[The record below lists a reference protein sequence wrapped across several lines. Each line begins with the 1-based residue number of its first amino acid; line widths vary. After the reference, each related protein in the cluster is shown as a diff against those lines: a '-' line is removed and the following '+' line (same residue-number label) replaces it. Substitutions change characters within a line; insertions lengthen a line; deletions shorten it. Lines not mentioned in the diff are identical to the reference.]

1 MIRLSV
7 PEIEGVPPASRSWR
21 RRRRTGLGEF
31 YEVWY
36 CIVNDQKDLRFSVEN
51 MLLGKYCVAESRIH
65 QTWDWAKISIHRINN
80 MDCRKIAVKQ
90 RKLLKKK
97 EMLTNSFSKICD
109 GNFPKQN
116 NPFNGFL
123 IFRRV
128 RWKLRNST
136 QWESFKSA
144 LYRITFGQSCVGQ
157 SCGKV
162 SLIWSESVFRGKVS
176 LMKKETPQ

>member
-1 MIRLSV
+1 MIRKM
-7 PEIEGVPPASRSWR
+7 
-21 RRRRTGLGEF
+21 
-31 YEVWY
+31 
-36 CIVNDQKDLRFSVEN
+36 NLRFSMNNN
-51 MLLGKYCVAESRIH
+51 MLGKYCVAASRIH
-65 QTWDWAKISIHRINN
+65 QTWDWGKISIHRINHI
-80 MDCRKIAVKQ
+80 DCRKNALKQ
-90 RKLLKKK
+90 LLNKKK
-97 EMLTNSFSKICD
+97 CWTILSKICD

-176 LMKKETPQ
+176 LIKRDSTIMCCF